1 MSSELLRPTWI
12 HDSSH
17 YPFQDIFSEAVQF
30 WDKPLQDELALEWK
44 ALVNDLCCGGNCLSI
59 PRHYFPSHDNI
70 ASQVLFGFYN
80 ASTRAYAAVIY
91 LVTVAESSVNVNF
104 IAAKTRVAP
113 LQSQMIPRL

>member
-1 MSSELLRPTWI
+1 M
-12 HDSSH
+12 
-17 YPFQDIFSEAVQF
+17 QF

-70 ASQVLFGFYN
+70 ASQILFGFCD